1 MKYLISAIVLTYN
14 EENNIRDCIKSLK
27 LITDNIFVVDSF
39 SSDKTVEIAEELNCK
54 VIQHKF
60 ESHAKQFIF
69 ALETLKIDSTWV
81 VRLDADERITKE
93 SAEEIIKLAK
103 ENLDTDINGV
113 YLNFE
118 YRFLGKIL
126 RHGGVHP
133 VRMLRMFKPDKCFV
147 ENKLMDEHIV
157 VKSGKTK
164 KMKTYCQHFD
174 NKDISFWVDKH
185 NRYSSNEMLDYNNN
199 AYLSDK
205 KRKFYYKLPRM
216 FRCKLY
222 YIYRYY
228 FRFGFL
234 DGIEGK
240 IYALLQ
246 SYFYRVLVE
255 AKIIES
261 KKKEINS
268 KTNN

>member
-1 MKYLISAIVLTYN
+1 MEYLISAIILTYN
-14 EENNIRDCIKSLK
+14 EEKNIRECVSSLK

-39 SSDKTVEIAEELNCK
+39 SSDETVKIAEELNCK

-69 ALETLKIDSTWV
+69 ALETLKINTKWV
-81 VRLDADERITKE
+81 IRLDADERITKE
-93 SAEEIIKLAK
+93 SAEEINKIAK
-103 ENLDTDINGV
+103 ENLNTNINGI

-118 YRFLGKIL
+118 YRFLGKVL
-126 RHGGVHP
+126 KHGGVHP
-133 VRMLRMFKPDKCFV
+133 VRMLRLFKPDNCFV
-147 ENKLMDEHIV
+147 EDKLMDEHIV
-157 VKSGKTK
+157 VKNGKTK

-174 NKDISFWVDKH
+174 NKDISFWVEKH
-185 NRYSSNEMLDYNNN
+185 NKYSSNEMLDYYNNS
-199 AYLSDK
+199 YSSDK
-205 KRKFYYKLPRM
+205 KRKLYYKLPRM

-228 FRFGFL
+228 FRLGFL

-255 AKIIES
+255 AKILEKKKNEIDS
-261 KKKEINS
+261 KK
-268 KTNN
+268 